1 MDSDLEGFRRNPT
14 DGSFAKLAVQQTACT
29 EISERNVPLVLTS
42 ITVAVTISPV
52 GYN

>member
-14 DGSFAKLAVQQTACT
+14 DGSFAKLAETKKST